1 MIAVVRWVFNSIRSI
16 SDMPVPVELGVLVLA
31 IIGLIFLKRIIGSLR
46 ALAANAVGGIATLLI
61 ANWFGFGISLTPL
74 TIGVAVL
81 AGIPGAL
88 LVVLLSI
95 GGIAFVSPGAEGI
108 SQMLADLLGNLF
120 DQLLDFAVDSATNN
134 STQG

>member
-1 MIAVVRWVFNSIRSI
+1 
-16 SDMPVPVELGVLVLA
+16 MPIPVELGVIVLA
-31 IIGLIFLKRIIGSLR
+31 VVGLLFLKRIIGSLR

-61 ANWFGFGISLTPL
+61 ANWFGFGIPLTPL

-95 GGIAFVSPGAEGI
+95 GGIAFVSPGAEEI
-108 SQMLADLLGNLF
+108 SQMLADFLGGLI
-120 DQLLDFAVDSATNN
+120 DQVLDSVVDSATNN
-134 STQG
+134 STQS